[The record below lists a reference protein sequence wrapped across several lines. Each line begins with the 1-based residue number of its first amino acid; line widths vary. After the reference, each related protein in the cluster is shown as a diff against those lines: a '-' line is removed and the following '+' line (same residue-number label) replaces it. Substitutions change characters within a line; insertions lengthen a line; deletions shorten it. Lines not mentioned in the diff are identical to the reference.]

1 MQPALSV
8 TEVESEEEEE
18 VCVGGGWRRRGRGG
32 GAFVCECFLCSD
44 INVYVLNLDELR
56 ILCIIMV

>member
-18 VCVGGGWRRRGRGG
+18 VCVGGWRRGG
-32 GAFVCECFLCSD
+32 HLCVNAFCAQISMC
-44 INVYVLNLDELR
+44 INVLN
-56 ILCIIMV
+56 